1 MWTREPLARDL
12 KALGVE
18 PGDVLMVHA
27 GLRSIG
33 KMLNGPDT
41 FIAALRDAVGPSGSL
56 MAYTDW
62 NAEYEQVLR
71 PDGSV
76 PDEYRTEVTPFDP
89 LTSSANR
96 ENGAFAEFL
105 RRTPGARRSA
115 SAGPSCAAGGA
126 DAAFLIEDHA
136 IDYGYGPQ
144 SPFARLCELNG
155 KVLLAGA
162 PRDTMTLLH
171 HAEHLADVP
180 DKRKKSVEVPF
191 LVNGETSWRRVEE
204 FDTGV
209 PVLEQFADDCFATIV
224 TEALAAGIGREGHIG
239 LAPSVLMPARE
250 IVDFAVRWIET
261 HARTTSD

>member
-12 KALGVE
+12 RAMGVL

-41 FIAALRDAVGPSGSL
+41 FIAALQEAVGTSGSL

-62 NAEYEQVLR
+62 NAEYERVLAA
-71 PDGSV
+71 DGVV
-76 PDEYRTEVTPFDP
+76 PDQFRSEVTPFDP

-96 ENGAFAEFL
+96 ENGAFPEFL
-105 RRTPGARRSA
+105 RRTPGALRSA
-115 SAGPSCAAGGA
+115 SAGPSCTAVGPAAA
-126 DAAFLIEDHA
+126 LLIEDHA

-162 PRDTMTLLH
+162 PRETMTLLH
-171 HAEHLADVP
+171 HAEHLAAVSG
-180 DKRKKSVEVPF
+180 KRKRIAEVPF
-191 LVNGETSWRRVEE
+191 LEDGETHWRWVEE

-209 PVLEQFADDCFATIV
+209 PVLEQFAEDYFALIV
-224 TEALAAGIGREGHIG
+224 TEALAAGIGVEGGIG
-239 LAPSVLMPARE
+239 HAPAVLMPACK

-261 HARTTSD
+261 HARTPAD